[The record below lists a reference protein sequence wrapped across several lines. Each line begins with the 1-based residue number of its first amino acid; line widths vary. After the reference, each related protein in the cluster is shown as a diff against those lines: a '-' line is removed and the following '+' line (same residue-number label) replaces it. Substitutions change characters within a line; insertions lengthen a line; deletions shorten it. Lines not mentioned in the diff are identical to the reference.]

1 MTWDMVLVIIDHAN
15 EGADLFD
22 CFWCSILDNCF
33 DPFDLRFDSL
43 SGKYKSKE
51 LGFNCTKRGLATI
64 DL

>member
-1 MTWDMVLVIIDHAN
+1 MTWDMVLVIVDHAN

-22 CFWCSILDNCF
+22 CFWCSNLDKCF
-33 DPFDLRFDSL
+33 NLFDLRFDSL

-51 LGFNCTKRGLATI
+51 LGFNCTKGVLVAI

>member
-1 MTWDMVLVIIDHAN
+1 MVIVIIDHAN

-22 CFWCSILDNCF
+22 CVWCSNLDNCF
-33 DPFDLRFDSL
+33 DFFHLRLDSL

-51 LGFNCTKRGLATI
+51 LGFNCTRSGLVAN